1 LGERGETDSRLP
13 LPHVRLICPQAPTP
27 LLTERSIINFLIW
40 TGGLI
45 LGPYLAVSTVEFN
58 FIPIGLFAGVCGVA
72 LIFGAMRDR
81 MCLLPLIGLFIA
93 GKFNFIPVL
102 HPAPSEFCPVA
113 ALAYYLIAYVALQR
127 KKVLSGPLYFFI
139 PIVMFALIIL
149 YHEHNFGL
157 RSLGNGR
164 EGGRGAVFMLV
175 AAVTYVCCVS
185 ISSPSPRFLA
195 WTPIFCMVVASISA
209 LPYTITTYF
218 PGASPYFFIVT
229 DNINASAYAESAIG
243 QTDVVRNQAQAGIGA
258 AVMTVLL
265 AYFPIYSWWRPH
277 RWWVA
282 IVALI
287 CIALVV
293 MGGFRSALAG
303 FGLTILVGASCY
315 MGWRA
320 LFLLVPVVAGIFLAT
335 ALQDSHAIRL
345 PEAAQR
351 SLSFLPGDWDP
362 AVVASTDSSNEFR
375 QKILHVYM
383 TEDARKSPLLGNGI
397 SYDAADFER
406 YNYLAKY
413 HETPDGYYSTKIF
426 VTGKIFHTGWIS
438 LYDAVGVI
446 GFALFL
452 FLGLSLV
459 WVTGRMVFRKGVDH
473 HSPLFPLKVWMF
485 CNIFPGLVS
494 YFTVF
499 GDIKSQF
506 PALCYYAILWAHLDR
521 IERDGYRPA
530 APVREVSFDSARTEM
545 SHAV

>member
-1 LGERGETDSRLP
+1 
-13 LPHVRLICPQAPTP
+13 

-58 FIPIGLFAGVCGVA
+58 FIPMGLFAGACGLVM
-72 LIFGAMRDR
+72 IFGVLRDR

-102 HPAPSEFCPVA
+102 HPAPSEFCPLA
-113 ALAYYLIAYVALQR
+113 AIAYYLIAYVALQR

-139 PIVMFALIIL
+139 PIMVFAMIIL
-149 YHEHNFGL
+149 YHEHGFGL
-157 RSLGNGR
+157 RSLSSGR
-164 EGGRGAVFMLV
+164 EGGRGAVFILV

-185 ISSPSPRFLA
+185 ITSPSPRFLA
-195 WTPIFCMVVASISA
+195 WTPIFCIAMASLSA

-218 PGASPYFFIVT
+218 PGAAPYFYIFT
-229 DNINASAYAESAIG
+229 DNINSSAYTESVIG
-243 QTDVVRNQAQAGIGA
+243 QADIVRNQGQAWVA
-258 AVMTVLL
+258 SSVMTGLL

-303 FGLTILVGASCY
+303 FGLTILVGAWCY
-315 MGWRA
+315 SGWRA
-320 LFLLVPVVAGIFLAT
+320 LFLVVPVVAGIFLAT

-351 SLSFLPGDWDP
+351 SLAFLPGDWDA
-362 AVVASTDSSNEFR
+362 AVVASTDSSNDFR
-375 QKILHVYM
+375 QKITHVYLA
-383 TEDARKSPLLGNGI
+383 EDAGKSPLMGNGL
-397 SYDAADFER
+397 SYNTADFES
-406 YNYLAKY
+406 YNYLAKE
-413 HETPDGYYSTKIF
+413 HETPDGYYGTEIF
-426 VTGKIFHTGWIS
+426 VTAKMFHTGWIS
-438 LYDAVGVI
+438 LYDAVGLI
-446 GFALFL
+446 GSAFFL
-452 FLGLSLV
+452 LLGLSLV
-459 WVTGRMVFRKGVDH
+459 WVTGRMVFQKGVDR

-485 CNIFPGLVS
+485 CNIFPGLIS
-494 YFTVF
+494 FFTVF
-499 GDIKSQF
+499 GDIKSEF
-506 PALCYYAILWAHLDR
+506 PGLCYYAVLWTHLNR
-521 IERDGYRPA
+521 IEKDGYRPPA
-530 APVREVSFDSARTEM
+530 LVREVPFDPVRTEM

>member
-1 LGERGETDSRLP
+1 
-13 LPHVRLICPQAPTP
+13 

-72 LIFGAMRDR
+72 LIFGGMRDR

-113 ALAYYLIAYVALQR
+113 AIAYYLIAYIALQR

-139 PIVMFALIIL
+139 PILAFALIIL

-157 RSLGNGR
+157 RSLSSGR
-164 EGGRGAVFMLV
+164 EGGRGAIFILV

-185 ISSPSPRFLA
+185 ITSPSPRFLR
-195 WTPIFCMVVASISA
+195 WIPIFCLAVASLSA
-209 LPYTITTYF
+209 LPSTITTYF
-218 PGASPYFFIVT
+218 PGTAPYFFLFT
-229 DNINASAYAESAIG
+229 DNINVSAYSESAIG
-243 QTDVVRNQAQAGIGA
+243 QADIVRNPAQAGVGA
-258 AVMTVLL
+258 GVMAVLL
-265 AYFPIYSWWRPH
+265 AYFPIYTWWRPH
-277 RWWVA
+277 RWWVV

-293 MGGFRSALAG
+293 MGGFRSALAD
-303 FGLTILVGASCY
+303 FGLTILVGAWCY
-315 MGWRA
+315 LGWRA
-320 LFLLVPVVAGIFLAT
+320 LVLVVPVCACVFLAT
-335 ALQDSHAIRL
+335 ALQDSHVIRL

-351 SLSFLPGDWDP
+351 SLAFLPGDWDP
-362 AVVASTDSSNEFR
+362 IVVGSTDSSDEFR
-375 QKILHVYM
+375 QKIQHVYL
-383 TEDARKSPLLGNGI
+383 TEEARKSPLLGNGVSFDI
-397 SYDAADFER
+397 ADFER
-406 YNYLAKY
+406 YNYLTKY
-413 HETPDGYYSTKIF
+413 HPTPDGYYSTKIF
-426 VTGKIFHTGWIS
+426 VTGKMFHIGWIS
-438 LYDAVGVI
+438 LYDAVGGI
-446 GFALFL
+446 GFAIFL
-452 FLGLSLV
+452 FLGFSLT
-459 WVTGRMVFRKGVDH
+459 WVTGRMVFQKGADH
-473 HSPLFPLKVWMF
+473 HSPLFPLKVWML

-499 GDIKSQF
+499 GDIKSEF
-506 PALCYYAILWAHLDR
+506 PQLCYYAVLWTHLHR

-530 APVREVSFDSARTEM
+530 ALVREVPFDPARTEM